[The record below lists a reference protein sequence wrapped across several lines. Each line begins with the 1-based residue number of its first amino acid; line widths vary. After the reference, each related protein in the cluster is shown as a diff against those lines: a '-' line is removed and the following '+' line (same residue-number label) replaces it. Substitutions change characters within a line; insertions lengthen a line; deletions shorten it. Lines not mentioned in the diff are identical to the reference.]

1 MKKNIALFAAI
12 CLLLA
17 LGSNSLAQQSQK
29 NEFPA
34 TVAGISNGDISKD
47 VLLNAGV
54 IECSYPNVKIIS
66 FDMSAQLKNNGLVDL
81 KGNGNTLNEEMKS
94 VIKNMEIGNKVIFEQ
109 IYAKSEAGKTMML
122 NAIIL
127 TVK

>member
-1 MKKNIALFAAI
+1 
-12 CLLLA
+12 
-17 LGSNSLAQQSQK
+17 
-29 NEFPA
+29 
-34 TVAGISNGDISKD
+34 
-47 VLLNAGV
+47 
-54 IECSYPNVKIIS
+54 
-66 FDMSAQLKNNGLVDL
+66 MSVQLKNNDLLDL
-81 KGNGNTLNEEMKS
+81 KGKGNTLNEEMKS